1 MEAKKNSPP
10 GFTSDDTSSKAMLQV
25 PYLYIG
31 LPKIPFVKHE
41 VSRSLQI
48 RDLSGNLRN
57 GTMILPQIYRQ
68 AKS

>member
-31 LPKIPFVKHE
+31 LPKIPFVKQE
-41 VSRSLQI
+41 RSRAVQI
-48 RDLSGNLRN
+48 RDLSGNLRSEFI
-57 GTMILPQIYRQ
+57 TLPQIYRQ